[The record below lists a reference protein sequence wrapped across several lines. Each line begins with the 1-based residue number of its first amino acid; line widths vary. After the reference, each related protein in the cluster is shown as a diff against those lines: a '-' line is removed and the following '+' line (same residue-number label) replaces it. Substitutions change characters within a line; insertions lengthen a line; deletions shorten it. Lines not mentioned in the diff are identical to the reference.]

1 MPGSQRSDELGESHQ
16 CSATG
21 PKTLQSEH
29 RLRDGGAGSGKAL
42 VYTCYYTGDLL
53 TSLTRGRRFPLAVLF
68 RISRPEIG
76 VQSLREAPG
85 SRRRKS
91 RQVQRS
97 RRDGGPARRVRSG
110 AQA

>member
-1 MPGSQRSDELGESHQ
+1 MQARHAGFAEVGRVGESHQ

-53 TSLTRGRRFPLAVLF
+53 TSLTRGRRFPTCCL
-68 RISRPEIG
+68 SRA
-76 VQSLREAPG
+76 SA
-85 SRRRKS
+85 
-91 RQVQRS
+91 VQRS
-97 RRDGGPARRVRSG
+97 ASSRSASAR
-110 AQA
+110 